1 MANSI
6 IEQVQALEG
15 IEEKKNYLRAFSKK
29 YGEVAK
35 ANGTTI
41 NALLVLAYGREGAV
55 NVKTFNQWKQ
65 EGKRVKK
72 GSKSLIL
79 WSGIVNTA
87 KEEGSE
93 EGSKFFKIAFVFPE
107 NNVETI

>member
-1 MANSI
+1 VLSI
-6 IEQVQALEG
+6 KY
-15 IEEKKNYLRAFSKK
+15 KK
-29 YGEVAK
+29 AK

-72 GSKSLIL
+72 EVKALFYG
-79 WSGIVNTA
+79 A
-87 KEEGSE
+87 E
-93 EGSKFFKIAFVFPE
+93 
-107 NNVETI
+107 

>member
-15 IEEKKNYLRAFSKK
+15 IEKNYLRAFSKIRRNR
-29 YGEVAK
+29 G

-55 NVKTFNQWKQ
+55 NVKTFNQWKT
-65 EGKRVKK
+65 KAA
-72 GSKSLIL
+72 S
-79 WSGIVNTA
+79 
-87 KEEGSE
+87 
-93 EGSKFFKIAFVFPE
+93 
-107 NNVETI
+107 

>member
-1 MANSI
+1 
-6 IEQVQALEG
+6 
-15 IEEKKNYLRAFSKK
+15 LRAFSK

-72 GSKSLIL
+72 EVKPYFMERNSKQKRR
-79 WSGIVNTA
+79 G
-87 KEEGSE
+87 KRR
-93 EGSKFFKIAFVFPE
+93 GSKF
-107 NNVETI
+107 